1 MAASQPGFSVTSLI
15 ESARR
20 RLQIQ
25 ILSSQAL
32 VALSIGAAGLV
43 MLLILGTQVLNWY
56 WPLLLFVVALGVLLY
71 RVWNKLPTRYGAA
84 QLVDRRLRTSDLFS
98 SAHHFL
104 GQSAT
109 PSIKML
115 IQEADA
121 SAAQISPSTAIPFH
135 MPSGW
140 ARAGAISLVALSL
153 LVFRYAF
160 QSSLDLEQPIAP
172 GLFHLLASGEKPR
185 QYAKADP
192 KNPNLPPLEGFGMTE
207 NAQQRADEKGV
218 EKSEDL
224 KTQSTAGNESAATGQ
239 KPGQFQQAMSPS
251 EDGEKMQGA
260 EKGDSSAP
268 GEKGQQ
274 GNESGKDG
282 EKKDGGQPD
291 KKGGQQKGDKQGDK
305 NTLMD
310 KFRDAMANMM
320 NKMKSEDKNQG
331 QKQQQSQNGKQE
343 NQQGNGQQQQS
354 QKGQQAQG
362 KQQNGQQ
369 QQQADPNGQQQG
381 EGNEKSPNQ
390 QAKGGDKSNQPS
402 SGDAKSGMGKQDG
415 AKNIELAEQQKAMG
429 KISEVFGKR
438 AQNLQGEIMI
448 EVSSS
453 KSQALKTDYSG
464 KAAAHADSSGVI
476 HRDEVPLIFQNY
488 VQRYFEELRKSP
500 PPAATAPPAK

>member
-1 MAASQPGFSVTSLI
+1 
-15 ESARR
+15 
-20 RLQIQ
+20 
-25 ILSSQAL
+25 
-32 VALSIGAAGLV
+32 
-43 MLLILGTQVLNWY
+43 
-56 WPLLLFVVALGVLLY
+56 
-71 RVWNKLPTRYGAA
+71 
-84 QLVDRRLRTSDLFS
+84 
-98 SAHHFL
+98 
-104 GQSAT
+104 
-109 PSIKML
+109 
-115 IQEADA
+115 
-121 SAAQISPSTAIPFH
+121 
-135 MPSGW
+135 
-140 ARAGAISLVALSL
+140 
-153 LVFRYAF
+153 
-160 QSSLDLEQPIAP
+160 
-172 GLFHLLASGEKPR
+172 
-185 QYAKADP
+185 
-192 KNPNLPPLEGFGMTE
+192 
-207 NAQQRADEKGV
+207 
-218 EKSEDL
+218 
-224 KTQSTAGNESAATGQ
+224 
-239 KPGQFQQAMSPS
+239 
-251 EDGEKMQGA
+251 
-260 EKGDSSAP
+260 
-268 GEKGQQ
+268 
-274 GNESGKDG
+274 
-282 EKKDGGQPD
+282 
-291 KKGGQQKGDKQGDK
+291 
-305 NTLMD
+305 
-310 KFRDAMANMM
+310 MANMM

-429 KISEVFGKR
+429 KISEVLGKR